1 MLPNKMMRK
10 QRERPNNAKLSLE
23 SRWNK
28 SWSKSV
34 LQQPSVKENV
44 RNASGNKKSRSS
56 FVRLHKLN
64 LLKMSKRCWTESGR
78 PTQSQMS
85 SDVTKSALVPIYS
98 ISWMTSL
105 MLHLKVSAW

>member
-10 QRERPNNAKLSLE
+10 LRERPNSAKLSLE
-23 SRWNK
+23 SRWNR

-64 LLKMSKRCWTESGR
+64 LLKMSKRC
-78 PTQSQMS
+78 
-85 SDVTKSALVPIYS
+85 
-98 ISWMTSL
+98 
-105 MLHLKVSAW
+105 